1 MSELRLRLMGTPE
14 VRLDGVRLSIQRR
27 RALALLAFLAVT
39 GRPHRR
45 EVLATL
51 LAGDAAEAQA
61 HKHLSNALTDLRAAL
76 GEYVVV
82 ERQTVAFDCDRPYW
96 LDVAAIRSLLADG
109 IPAGDVDAVQRAVDL
124 YQDEFLAGLVL
135 PDAPAFDEWLTLQ
148 REQLGQLLVR
158 GLQTAID
165 HHACDGTADEGIAAA
180 QRLLA
185 EDPWREEA
193 HRQLMALLAA
203 SGQRSAALSQYAI
216 CRRVLA
222 EELGVE
228 PAAETRA
235 LYERLRS
242 EPVAAPHNLP
252 PAPAPLVG
260 REAELELLAQRLSEP
275 ASPVLSVVGPG
286 GAGKS
291 RLALECARRAA
302 TPAAGGDLPY
312 PDGVYVVSFAETEA
326 ATAGQALPAGEA
338 TQQLAA
344 AIADVVRAP
353 AAGAAGAQ
361 SLVAALRP
369 KALLLVLDDLDP
381 LAAGV
386 GLLADIVR
394 QAPRVK
400 LLLTSRQRLP
410 LLEQSVLELHGLPR
424 APDGQRGRPGPRQ
437 RPLPAGGAASAPQRP
452 AGRGRR
458 PPRRPPLPA
467 GGRPA
472 PGPDPRGRLA
482 AGDALRP
489 HRRRGGA
496 RAGRADHD
504 GPGPAAAA
512 PQHAGGAPDL
522 LAAPR
527 RPRAAGA
534 APALGLPRGVRLGG
548 GRRRRRGH
556 PGGAAGA
563 GRLRPGAA
571 RRRRA
576 LGDERAGARLRRR
589 APGGRSRRGG
599 GDASPP
605 RRVYRGLR
613 RRPHGG
619 PAP

>member
-1 MSELRLRLMGTPE
+1 M
-14 VRLDGVRLSIQRR
+14 
-27 RALALLAFLAVT
+27 
-39 GRPHRR
+39 
-45 EVLATL
+45 
-51 LAGDAAEAQA
+51 
-61 HKHLSNALTDLRAAL
+61 
-76 GEYVVV
+76 VV

-109 IPAGDVDAVQRAVDL
+109 IPAGDVGAVQRAVDL

-312 PDGVYVVSFAETEA
+312 PDGVYVVSFAEAEA
-326 ATAGQALPAGEA
+326 ATSGQALPAGEA

-410 LLEQSVLELHGLPR
+410 LLEQSVLELHGLPVPQTASEVAR
-424 APDGQRGRPGPRQ
+424 AP
-437 RPLPAGGAASAPQRP
+437 ASALFLREARRVRLNAPLGEADAPHVVRLCRLVDGLPLALTLAAGWLRAMPCARIAAEVARGLDVLTTTAQDLPPRHRSMRAVLQTSWQRLAGPERQALRRLSVFREAFDWEAAVAVAGATPEVLLALIDSGLVRP
-452 AGRGRR
+452 AGEGRSAMSVLVRGF
-458 PPRRPPLPA
+458 A
-467 GGRPA
+467 A
-472 PGPDPRGRLA
+472 ERLA
-482 AGDALRP
+482 DDPAE
-489 HRRRGGA
+489 
-496 RAGRADHD
+496 
-504 GPGPAAAA
+504 AAATRA
-512 PQHAGGAPDL
+512 RHAACVADFV
-522 LAAPR
+522 AA
-527 RPRAAGA
+527 
-534 APALGLPRGVRLGG
+534 
-548 GRRRRRGH
+548 
-556 PGGAAGA
+556 
-563 GRLRPGAA
+563 
-571 RRRRA
+571 
-576 LGDERAGARLRRR
+576 
-589 APGGRSRRGG
+589 
-599 GDASPP
+599 
-605 RRVYRGLR
+605 
-613 RRPHGG
+613 PHGG
-619 PAP
+619 PVP